1 MTQRP
6 IVGFILSPL
15 VAPFVVGIF
24 LLVEGHQNI
33 HGAFWIT
40 GAAFSYFIMLIVGL
54 PVHFALMAMKL
65 QKWLLYC
72 LAGGIVG
79 LLFALYGGVELTSKG
94 SVIFACAGALSGLV
108 LWWLAVRGV
117 GHNNSIHD

>member
-24 LLVEGHQNI
+24 LLLEGHQNV

-40 GAAFSYFIMLIVGL
+40 SAAFSYFIMLIVGL
-54 PVHFALMAMKL
+54 PVHFALTAMKL
-65 QKWLLYC
+65 QKWFLYC
-72 LAGGIVG
+72 FIGGIVG
-79 LLFALYGGVELTSKG
+79 LLFSWYGGVELASKG

-108 LWWLAVRGV
+108 WWLLAVRGV
-117 GHNNSIHD
+117 GK

>member
-15 VAPFVVGIF
+15 VAPFVVGI
-24 LLVEGHQNI
+24 LLLLDGHQNV

-54 PVHFALMAMKL
+54 PVHFALTTMKL
-65 QKWLLYC
+65 QKWFLYC
-72 LAGGIVG
+72 FVGGIVG
-79 LLFALYGGVELTSKG
+79 LLFSWHGGVELASKG

-108 LWWLAVRGV
+108 WWLLAVRGV
-117 GHNNSIHD
+117 GK